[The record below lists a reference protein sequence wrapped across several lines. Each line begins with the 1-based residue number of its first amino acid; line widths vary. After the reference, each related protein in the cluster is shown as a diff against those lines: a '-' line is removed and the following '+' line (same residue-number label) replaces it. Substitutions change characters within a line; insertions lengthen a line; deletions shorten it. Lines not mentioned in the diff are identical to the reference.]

1 MDEVDEFL
9 AHYGVKGMKWGVHKS
24 KAEYKQSRS
33 QVRDIRKQ
41 HHTGDEIREARK
53 RQAARIRK
61 QDDADDALSDA
72 KISNAT
78 KAQISRLEKQLEKT
92 SMAVR
97 TSDDRIIGSKMTTG
111 ELVAN
116 AILSGTASIQAD
128 NIINAFVDRDV
139 ARNR

>member
-24 KAEYKQSRS
+24 KADYKQSRA
-33 QVRDIRKQ
+33 QVRDIRKKG
-41 HHTGDEIREARK
+41 HTGDEIREARK
-53 RQAARIRK
+53 RQAARMRK

-72 KISNAT
+72 VVSGANKAKIA
-78 KAQISRLEKQLEKT
+78 RLEKEVERT
-92 SMAVR
+92 SAAVR
-97 TSDDRIIGSKMTTG
+97 TSDDRIIASKMTTG

-116 AILSGTASIQAD
+116 AIISGTASIQVD
-128 NIINAFVDRDV
+128 NIVNAIIDRDV